1 MKKITLF
8 VFTAIM
14 MVLGTNVASAQGKYG
29 ADSAE
34 CIKYL
39 SYYKEYYKQK
49 NYDSALPNWRQAYKL
64 CPPTANQNMLI
75 DGTTMIRQL
84 INKNAKNT
92 EYRKALIDTLM
103 TLHDVRAEYYPNYA
117 VTSRNNKGTDM
128 NNFIKDDNSSLYK
141 GLNEIIALNQ
151 EETKASILLF
161 NLNTA
166 IALYQEGELDA
177 EQVINTYQR
186 NINLVN
192 SATPANDTEKEAND
206 RARADMEGLFI
217 TSKVASCDN
226 LIALFTPRYEAN
238 PNDLDLATNI
248 VKMMNSTDDCTNND
262 LFLRA
267 ATTMHKIQ
275 PSAQSAYF
283 LFRLNA
289 AKENNEEAAAYM
301 EEAINGEGLDAATAA
316 KYNYEYASFCIR
328 NNMGSKAVAAANK
341 AASLDASY
349 AGKSYQ
355 IIANAWAQASCG
367 GDEIQRRAKYWVATD
382 YMQRAMNADES
393 LADDCRKAIGMYSAY
408 YPNTADAFMYDLTN
422 GQSYTVSCGG
432 MSATTTVRTNK

>member
-128 NNFIKDDNSSLYK
+128 NNFIKDDNSGLYK

-192 SATPANDTEKEAND
+192 SATPANDSEKEAND

-316 KYNYEYASFCIR
+316 KYN
-328 NNMGSKAVAAANK
+328 
-341 AASLDASY
+341 
-349 AGKSYQ
+349 
-355 IIANAWAQASCG
+355 
-367 GDEIQRRAKYWVATD
+367 
-382 YMQRAMNADES
+382 
-393 LADDCRKAIGMYSAY
+393 
-408 YPNTADAFMYDLTN
+408 
-422 GQSYTVSCGG
+422 
-432 MSATTTVRTNK
+432 

>member
-192 SATPANDTEKEAND
+192 SATPANDSEKEAND

-341 AASLDASY
+341 AASLDESY

>member
-248 VKMMNSTDDCTNND
+248 VKMMN
-262 LFLRA
+262 
-267 ATTMHKIQ
+267 
-275 PSAQSAYF
+275 
-283 LFRLNA
+283 
-289 AKENNEEAAAYM
+289 
-301 EEAINGEGLDAATAA
+301 
-316 KYNYEYASFCIR
+316 
-328 NNMGSKAVAAANK
+328 
-341 AASLDASY
+341 
-349 AGKSYQ
+349 
-355 IIANAWAQASCG
+355 
-367 GDEIQRRAKYWVATD
+367 
-382 YMQRAMNADES
+382 
-393 LADDCRKAIGMYSAY
+393 
-408 YPNTADAFMYDLTN
+408 
-422 GQSYTVSCGG
+422 
-432 MSATTTVRTNK
+432 